1 MWGGKKCVTRHILGI
16 GAPWSQANL
25 TISHNNQNLNFLG
38 ENCGAK
44 HLNSTDKI
52 NVTEMSTEKTNEVRI
67 GLEVHIQ
74 LTSLKTKLFCGCS
87 SDYKGKDP
95 NSLVCP
101 VCLGIPGSLP
111 VLNEKAVEYA
121 VMAALALNC
130 KVSERMFFFRKNY
143 YYPDLP
149 KNFQISQYDKAGGVP
164 LAVDGYLE
172 IDVTKKRKKV
182 RIGRVHLEE
191 DPGRLIHQGAIDT
204 SPYTLVDYNRSG
216 IALMEIVTEP
226 DLSSPKEA
234 RVFLH
239 KLRSILEHLGIFS
252 GKLEGSM
259 RCDANISLTG
269 GTRVEVKNISSF
281 KEVERALGFE
291 IMRQKNLVKKG
302 LAVKLET
309 RHWDETRR
317 VTISLRTKEEEH
329 DYRYFPEP
337 DLVPIVITEDFIE
350 NVKVKMPELP
360 EARIQRLV
368 DSYSLPRYDAE
379 VLVSD
384 KVLADFFEVAVKLI
398 DRPKDISN
406 WMMGDLLRNLNENNL
421 ELTETKLSPEHLVE
435 MIKLIEEGVISGK
448 IGKRVLPEMVSTGKH
463 PSQIIEEKGLVKIS
477 SQDVLR
483 NVVEKVFSNN
493 PKCVEDA
500 LMDENA
506 VNFLVGQLMRATKGK
521 ADPQLANQM
530 IQEKLDSLKAKQN
543 M

>member
-1 MWGGKKCVTRHILGI
+1 
-16 GAPWSQANL
+16 
-25 TISHNNQNLNFLG
+25 
-38 ENCGAK
+38 
-44 HLNSTDKI
+44 
-52 NVTEMSTEKTNEVRI
+52 MSTEKHDGVRI
-67 GLEVHIQ
+67 GLEVHVQ

-95 NSLVCP
+95 NSLTCP
-101 VCLGIPGSLP
+101 VCLGIPGALP

-130 KVSERMFFFRKNY
+130 KISERMFFFRKNY

-164 LAVDGYLE
+164 LAVNGYLE
-172 IDVTKKRKKV
+172 VDVGKKRKKV

-191 DPGRLIHQGAIDT
+191 DPGRLVHQGAIDT

-216 IALMEIVTEP
+216 ITLLEIVTEP

-234 RVFLH
+234 RVFLQ

-252 GKLEGSM
+252 GKMEGSM

-269 GTRVEVKNISSF
+269 GTRAEVKNISSF

-302 LAVKLET
+302 LSVKLET

-337 DLVPIVITEDFIE
+337 DLVPIVISDAFVEE
-350 NVKVKMPELP
+350 VKGKMPELP
-360 EARIQRLV
+360 EARISRFV
-368 DSYSLPRYDAE
+368 DAYSLPRYDAE

-384 KVLADFFEVAVKLI
+384 KAMADFFEKTVKMY
-398 DRPKDISN
+398 DRPKEVSN
-406 WMMGDLLRNLNENNL
+406 WMMGDLLRNLNENNI
-421 ELTETKLSPEHLVE
+421 ELTESKLSPESLVE

-448 IGKRVLPEMVSTGKH
+448 IGKRVLPEIVLTGKN
-463 PSQIIEEKGLVKIS
+463 PSQIIKEKGWVKIS
-477 SQDVLR
+477 SRNVLLD
-483 NVVEKVFSNN
+483 VVEKVFADN

-500 LMDENA
+500 LADEGA

-521 ADPQLANQM
+521 ADPQLANQL
-530 IQEKLDSLKAKQN
+530 IQEKLETIKNKQIFKF
-543 M
+543 